1 MKKLLVLLAVSS
13 VLMSCQTKN
22 GANPTLEQK
31 VAQMLMIGF
40 RDTAITAES
49 EVAHWLRDY
58 QIGGVILFDYDVPS
72 KSRPRNVVSERQ
84 VKCLI
89 DSLRRFARK
98 PLFVAVDEEGGNV
111 SRLKTRY
118 GFEPT
123 VTPQYLGTLDNEDST
138 RFYARRIAQTC
149 RSLGFNVNF
158 APSVDV
164 NTNPDC
170 PIIGRIGRSYSADAE
185 VVARNA
191 RWFVDE
197 HNRQGMLCVIKHF
210 PGHGSSVSDT
220 HLGLADVTQTWT
232 NTELLP
238 YWLLLRDS
246 LQVAVMTSHIF
257 NRNIDSLY
265 PATLSEATISML
277 RNSLQYNGIIFSDDM
292 MMNAISKYC
301 GLEDAIC
308 LAINA
313 GVDVLVFSNNID
325 TYNPDIVKDAVEII
339 VRHVDS
345 GKIQEERINESYRR
359 IMEAKTRLENSE
371 LMAE

>member
-1 MKKLLVLLAVSS
+1 MKHFFLFLSFS
-13 VLMSCQTKN
+13 VLFASCRMAES
-22 GANPTLEQK
+22 GAPTLEQK
-31 VAQMLMIGF
+31 AAQMLMVGF

-49 EVAHWLRDY
+49 EVTQWLRDY
-58 QIGGVILFDYDVPS
+58 QIGGVILFEYDSPS
-72 KSRPRNVVSERQ
+72 KSRPRNITSATQ
-84 VKCLI
+84 LKSLT
-89 DSLRRFARK
+89 DSLKHFSPT
-98 PLFVAVDEEGGNV
+98 PLFIAVDEEGGNV

-149 RSLGFNVNF
+149 RNMGFNVNF

-164 NTNPDC
+164 NVNPDC
-170 PIIGRIGRSYSADAE
+170 PIIGKFGRSFSADAE

-197 HNRQGMLCVIKHF
+197 HSKQGVLCSLKHF

-220 HLGLADVTQTWT
+220 HLGLADVTQSWT

-246 LQVAVMTSHIF
+246 LPVAVMTSHIF
-257 NRNIDSLY
+257 NRTIDSLY
-265 PATLSEATISML
+265 PATLSAATISML
-277 RNSLQYNGIIFSDDM
+277 RNSLQYNGLVFSDDM
-292 MMNAISKYC
+292 MMNAVSKFF

-313 GVDVLVFSNNID
+313 CVDVLIFSNNID
-325 TYNPDIVKDAVEII
+325 TYNPEIVKDAVNII
-339 VRHVDS
+339 VKLVGD
-345 GKIQEERINESYRR
+345 GKISKERIDQSYQR
-359 IMEAKTRLENSE
+359 IMDAKKKFVR
-371 LMAE
+371 

>member
-1 MKKLLVLLAVSS
+1 MKKLLVFLAVSG
-13 VLMSCQTKN
+13 VLVSCQTKN
-22 GANPTLEQK
+22 DTEPTLRQK
-31 VAQMLMIGF
+31 AAQMLMVGF

-49 EVAHWLRDY
+49 EVAQWLRDY
-58 QIGGVILFDYDVPS
+58 QIGGVILFEYDGPS
-72 KSRPRNVVSERQ
+72 KSRPRNITSKQQIKTLVDNLKRLS
-84 VKCLI
+84 
-89 DSLRRFARK
+89 ST
-98 PLFVAVDEEGGNV
+98 PLFVAIDEEGGNV

-149 RSLGFNVNF
+149 RNLGINVNF

-164 NTNPDC
+164 NVNPDC
-170 PIIGRIGRSYSADAE
+170 PIIGKIERSFSADAE

-191 RWFVDE
+191 RWFIDE
-197 HNRQGMLCVIKHF
+197 HNKAGVLCAIKHF

-246 LQVAVMTSHIF
+246 LPTAVMTSHIF
-257 NRNIDSLY
+257 NRNIDSVY
-265 PATLSEATISML
+265 PATLSAATLSIL
-277 RNSLQYNGIIFSDDM
+277 RNSIQFNGLIFSDDM
-292 MMNAISKYC
+292 MMNAISKFY
-301 GLEDAIC
+301 GLEDAIR

-313 GVDVLVFSNNID
+313 GVDMLIFSNNID
-325 TYNPDIVKDAVEII
+325 TYNPDIVKDAVDII
-339 VRHVDS
+339 VRLVGE
-345 GKIQEERINESYRR
+345 GKISEERID
-359 IMEAKTRLENSE
+359 EAYQRVMGTKNGMKNNKLV
-371 LMAE
+371 AK

>member
-197 HNRQGMLCVIKHF
+197 HNRQGVLCVIKHF

-265 PATLSEATISML
+265 PATLSEAIISML

-339 VRHVDS
+339 VRLVES

>member
-1 MKKLLVLLAVSS
+1 MKKLLVLLAVLS

-123 VTPQYLGTLDNEDST
+123 VTP
-138 RFYARRIAQTC
+138 
-149 RSLGFNVNF
+149 
-158 APSVDV
+158 
-164 NTNPDC
+164 
-170 PIIGRIGRSYSADAE
+170 
-185 VVARNA
+185 
-191 RWFVDE
+191 
-197 HNRQGMLCVIKHF
+197 
-210 PGHGSSVSDT
+210 
-220 HLGLADVTQTWT
+220 
-232 NTELLP
+232 
-238 YWLLLRDS
+238 
-246 LQVAVMTSHIF
+246 
-257 NRNIDSLY
+257 
-265 PATLSEATISML
+265 
-277 RNSLQYNGIIFSDDM
+277 
-292 MMNAISKYC
+292 
-301 GLEDAIC
+301 
-308 LAINA
+308 
-313 GVDVLVFSNNID
+313 
-325 TYNPDIVKDAVEII
+325 
-339 VRHVDS
+339 
-345 GKIQEERINESYRR
+345 
-359 IMEAKTRLENSE
+359 
-371 LMAE
+371 